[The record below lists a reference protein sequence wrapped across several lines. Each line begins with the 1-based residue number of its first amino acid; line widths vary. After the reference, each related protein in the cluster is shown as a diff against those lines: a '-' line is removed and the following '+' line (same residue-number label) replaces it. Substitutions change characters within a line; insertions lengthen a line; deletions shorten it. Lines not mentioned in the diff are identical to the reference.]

1 MKFGF
6 IGAGNVAQTYAK
18 HFVRH
23 GHEVVFSNSRGPDS
37 LVELTR
43 SIGPN
48 AKAGTVIEAAKQD
61 IVILAV
67 RWEQAK
73 QALAEVS
80 NWSGRIVVDATNR
93 PLEGDTK
100 GKIGSEIIAG
110 YAPGA
115 RLVKALNTL
124 VVNWIQDYSDKKPKL
139 VLFLSGDDTDAKLK
153 LASALEET
161 GFVPVDLGGLI
172 DGGKLQEFGGP
183 LSGLHLETRILNLFL
198 ITTKGK
204 RYERQQQTKISR
216 KNCGHHRWQQRDWL
230 GHG

>member
-6 IGAGNVAQTYAK
+6 IGAGKVAQTFAK

-23 GHEVVFSNSRGPDS
+23 GHEVVLSNSRGPDS
-37 LVELTR
+37 LVEIAR

-48 AKAGTVIEAAKQD
+48 ARAGAVQEAAKQE

-80 NWSGRIVVDATNR
+80 DWNGRILVDATNR
-93 PLEGDTK
+93 ALDVEAN
-100 GKIGSEIIAG
+100 GKTASEVIAS
-110 YAPGA
+110 YVPGA
-115 RLVKALNTL
+115 RVVKALNTL

-139 VLFLSGDDTDAKLK
+139 VLFLSGDDADAKRK
-153 LASALEET
+153 LAGAVEES

-172 DGGKLQEFGGP
+172 EGGKLQQFGGP
-183 LSGLHLETRILNLFL
+183 LNALHLNLL
-198 ITTKGK
+198 K
-204 RYERQQQTKISR
+204 RLEF
-216 KNCGHHRWQQRDWL
+216 
-230 GHG
+230 

>member
-23 GHEVVFSNSRGPDS
+23 GHEVVLSNSKGPDS
-37 LVELTR
+37 LAELVR

-48 AKAGTVIEAAKQD
+48 AKAGTVKEAAKQD

-67 RWEQAK
+67 RWEQAE

-80 NWSGRIVVDATNR
+80 DWNGRILVDATNR
-93 PLEGDTK
+93 PLEEDTK
-100 GKIGSEIIAG
+100 GKTASEVIAS
-110 YAPGA
+110 YASGA
-115 RLVKALNTL
+115 RVVKALNTL

-139 VLFLSGDDTDAKLK
+139 VLFLSGDDTDAKRK
-153 LASALEET
+153 LARSLEET

-172 DGGKLQEFGGP
+172 DGGKLQQFGGP
-183 LSGLHLETRILNLFL
+183 LNALHLDL
-198 ITTKGK
+198 IK
-204 RYERQQQTKISR
+204 RLEF
-216 KNCGHHRWQQRDWL
+216 
-230 GHG
+230 

>member
-23 GHEVVFSNSRGPDS
+23 GHEVVLSNSRGPDS
-37 LVELTR
+37 LIKLAR

-48 AKAGTVIEAAKQD
+48 ARAGTVKEAAKQD
-61 IVILAV
+61 IVILCV

-80 NWSGRIVVDATNR
+80 DWNGRILVDATNR
-93 PLEGDTK
+93 PLDEDTK
-100 GKIGSEIIAG
+100 GKTASEIIAS

-139 VLFLSGDDTDAKLK
+139 VLFLSGDDADAKRK
-153 LASALEET
+153 LARALEET
-161 GFVPVDLGGLI
+161 GFVSVDLGGLI
-172 DGGKLQEFGGP
+172 EGGKLPEFGAP
-183 LSGLHLETRILNLFL
+183 LSGLHLDLL
-198 ITTKGK
+198 K
-204 RYERQQQTKISR
+204 RLEF
-216 KNCGHHRWQQRDWL
+216 
-230 GHG
+230 

>member
-23 GHEVVFSNSRGPDS
+23 GHEVVLSNSKGPDS
-37 LVELTR
+37 LAELVR

-48 AKAGTVIEAAKQD
+48 AKAGTVKEAAKQD

-67 RWEQAK
+67 RWEHAE

-80 NWSGRIVVDATNR
+80 DWNRHILVDATNR
-93 PLEGDTK
+93 PLEEDTK
-100 GKIGSEIIAG
+100 GKTSSEVIAS

-115 RLVKALNTL
+115 RVVKALNTL

-139 VLFLSGDDTDAKLK
+139 VLFLSGDDADAKRK
-153 LASALEET
+153 LARALEET

-172 DGGKLQEFGGP
+172 DGGKLQEFGAP
-183 LSGLHLETRILNLFL
+183 LSALHLDLL
-198 ITTKGK
+198 K
-204 RYERQQQTKISR
+204 RLEF
-216 KNCGHHRWQQRDWL
+216 
-230 GHG
+230 